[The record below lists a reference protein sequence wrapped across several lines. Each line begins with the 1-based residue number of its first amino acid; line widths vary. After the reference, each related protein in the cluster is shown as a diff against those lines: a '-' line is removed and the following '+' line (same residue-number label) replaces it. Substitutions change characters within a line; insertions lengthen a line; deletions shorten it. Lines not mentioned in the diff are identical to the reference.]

1 MINKYITNIYNFINY
16 FTLACVVPI
25 GYFAPLGEWILISFL
40 ALTTLIITLVNK
52 KKINYENFYL
62 FLILIIIVCISFY
75 WSINPFRTQEVIG
88 PISCIILAIFI
99 VLNISSTYMVNQLE
113 NVIGIPIII
122 ISICILLDLVF
133 NTEIRSS
140 LAILAGD
147 KPTSLAGNYG
157 RGIVILTMIMPL
169 SIACYLS
176 KKKILPAVVIIFLV
190 TLTIILGPNDS
201 AKLALFSAFT
211 ASLIIYFL
219 GPRSFLYFGIISLIF
234 VLFLPIFSSKILPN
248 LSQIKVIIDITE
260 PCTENSLEST
270 YWKKIPETNNCI
282 WNREWQETSIGG
294 SIIHRF
300 LVWEFVGNEIY
311 NRPFLGHGAGTAR
324 LIGQNIILN
333 IPNTKDE
340 IKGGIPLHPHN
351 NFLEI
356 WLELGL
362 IGIITISII
371 WIKIILLGF
380 KIRKKS
386 YIIGTGVCS
395 SIITIFVISNLSF
408 GVSQAWWMA
417 SIGLIFLLIINMIK
431 NYTNE

>member
-75 WSINPFRTQEVIG
+75 WSINPFRTQEAIG

-157 RGIVILTMIMPL
+157 RGIVVLTMIMPL

-190 TLTIILGPNDS
+190 TLTII
-201 AKLALFSAFT
+201 
-211 ASLIIYFL
+211 
-219 GPRSFLYFGIISLIF
+219 
-234 VLFLPIFSSKILPN
+234 
-248 LSQIKVIIDITE
+248 
-260 PCTENSLEST
+260 
-270 YWKKIPETNNCI
+270 
-282 WNREWQETSIGG
+282 
-294 SIIHRF
+294 
-300 LVWEFVGNEIY
+300 
-311 NRPFLGHGAGTAR
+311 
-324 LIGQNIILN
+324 
-333 IPNTKDE
+333 
-340 IKGGIPLHPHN
+340 
-351 NFLEI
+351 
-356 WLELGL
+356 
-362 IGIITISII
+362 
-371 WIKIILLGF
+371 
-380 KIRKKS
+380 
-386 YIIGTGVCS
+386 
-395 SIITIFVISNLSF
+395 
-408 GVSQAWWMA
+408 
-417 SIGLIFLLIINMIK
+417 
-431 NYTNE
+431 